1 LFKSTYRTGWLG
13 MIFLLALN
21 ACAQQ
26 ARLLGDPQ
34 EPYPPAAKPRVGDIV
49 HLRTGRLVTLQ
60 EMTAAA
66 GDSRVVYVAETHDNP
81 ASHALELEVL
91 QALDRR
97 YPGRVAVAMEMFTP
111 SQQQVVDGWVSG
123 EVDQKR
129 FLRSWYEG
137 WRMDI
142 AYYEDILDYCRDH
155 GIRILGIN
163 AERSLVQEVGEK
175 DFADLPVDQH
185 ALLPKTIDMDDPYQ
199 QALTRAIYG
208 GHAKGGMLAGF
219 QRVQTLWD
227 ETMAENIFRFLDSP
241 QGRDSRLL
249 VLAGGNHIAY
259 GFGIPRRVFRSLPVS
274 YTLIG
279 NEELEVSEAKKK
291 EAFMDVTQPRFPM
304 PPYDYLVYSRYEE
317 LDLTKEV
324 KLGIAFEE
332 RAGTLVVSG
341 IFADS
346 SAAHAGVQIGDV
358 LRKLDGADLSDSFDL
373 IYWLKEKKAG
383 DSGTLLVEREGKE
396 IELKVLYQS
405 APPAQ
410 EPPPGLRSE

>member
-1 LFKSTYRTGWLG
+1 MT
-13 MIFLLALN
+13 FLLALN
-21 ACAQQ
+21 ACAPQG
-26 ARLLGDPQ
+26 RLLGDPE
-34 EPYPPAAKPRVGDIV
+34 EPYPPVTEPRVGDIV

-81 ASHALELEVL
+81 ASHGLELEVL
-91 QALDRR
+91 QALDQR

-111 SQQQVVDGWVSG
+111 SQQQVVDGWVAG

-129 FLRSWYEG
+129 FLRSWHEG
-137 WRMDI
+137 WKMDF

-163 AERSLVQEVGEK
+163 AERSLVKEVGEK

-185 ALLPKTIDMDDPYQ
+185 ALLPKTIDVDDPYQ

-208 GHAKGGMLAGF
+208 GHAKGAMLAGF
-219 QRVQTLWD
+219 SRVQTLWD

-241 QGRDSRLL
+241 QDGDARLL

-259 GFGIPRRVFRSLPVS
+259 GFGIPRRVFRLLPVS

-279 NEELEVSEAKKK
+279 NEELEVSEAKKE
-291 EAFMDVTQPRFPM
+291 EAFMDVTPPRFPM
-304 PPYDYLVYSRYEE
+304 PPYDYLVYTRYEE
-317 LDLTKEV
+317 LDLSKEV
-324 KLGIAFEE
+324 KLGIAFVEQ
-332 RAGTLVVSG
+332 AGKLVVSG
-341 IFADS
+341 VLAGS
-346 SAAHAGVQIGDV
+346 SAAHAGVQKGDV
-358 LRKLDGADLSDSFDL
+358 LRKLDGGDLSDSFDL
-373 IYWLKEKKAG
+373 IYSLKKKKAG
-383 DSGTLLVEREGKE
+383 DNGTLLVERDGKE
-396 IELKVLYQS
+396 IELRLVYQS

-410 EPPPGLRSE
+410 KPIPGLRSK